1 MSTTFNKRLLI
12 VWLILTSMTLAYI
25 WIDHTADQNG
35 TLRASTV
42 VTVSAI
48 VIALIKV
55 RIIFREF
62 MEVRHAP
69 PLLCRL
75 TDGVGCSHRRV
86 PVGQLFRRL
95 VHRRLSFLREQTQ
108 SCPDTPGEGR
118 ICVCSRKSEGA
129 RLGTRADTAMPT
141 R

>member
-12 VWLILTSMTLAYI
+12 VLAILTAMTLAYV
-25 WIDHTADQNG
+25 WIDRTVDQNG

-69 PLLCRL
+69 ALLCRL
-75 TDGVGCSHRRV
+75 TDGWVVLIGVCLVGSYFAGSAV
-86 PVGQLFRRL
+86 
-95 VHRRLSFLREQTQ
+95 S
-108 SCPDTPGEGR
+108 D
-118 ICVCSRKSEGA
+118 
-129 RLGTRADTAMPT
+129 
-141 R
+141 

>member
-1 MSTTFNKRLLI
+1 VVNTFNKRLLI
-12 VWLILTSMTLAYI
+12 VWATLTSMTLVYV
-25 WIDHTADQNG
+25 WLDHSVDQNG

-69 PLLCRL
+69 ALLCRL
-75 TDGVGCSHRRV
+75 TDGWVVLIGICLLGSYFVGSAIA
-86 PVGQLFRRL
+86 G
-95 VHRRLSFLREQTQ
+95 
-108 SCPDTPGEGR
+108 
-118 ICVCSRKSEGA
+118 
-129 RLGTRADTAMPT
+129 
-141 R
+141 

>member
-1 MSTTFNKRLLI
+1 VATTFNKRLLI
-12 VWLILTSMTLAYI
+12 VWAILTSMTLAYV
-25 WIDHTADQNG
+25 WLDHSVDQNG

-69 PLLCRL
+69 ALLCRL
-75 TDGVGCSHRRV
+75 TDAWVVLIGVCLLGSYF
-86 PVGQLFRRL
+86 VGS
-95 VHRRLSFLREQTQ
+95 VIA
-108 SCPDTPGEGR
+108 G
-118 ICVCSRKSEGA
+118 
-129 RLGTRADTAMPT
+129 
-141 R
+141 

>member
-1 MSTTFNKRLLI
+1 MTTTFNRRLLI
-12 VWLILTSMTLAYI
+12 VWAILTSMTLVYVWLDEAV
-25 WIDHTADQNG
+25 DSNG
-35 TLRASTV
+35 TLNASTV

-75 TDGVGCSHRRV
+75 TDGWVVLVGTA
-86 PVGQLFRRL
+86 L
-95 VHRRLSFLREQTQ
+95 
-108 SCPDTPGEGR
+108 
-118 ICVCSRKSEGA
+118 
-129 RLGTRADTAMPT
+129 LGSYFIGMAVAG
-141 R
+141 